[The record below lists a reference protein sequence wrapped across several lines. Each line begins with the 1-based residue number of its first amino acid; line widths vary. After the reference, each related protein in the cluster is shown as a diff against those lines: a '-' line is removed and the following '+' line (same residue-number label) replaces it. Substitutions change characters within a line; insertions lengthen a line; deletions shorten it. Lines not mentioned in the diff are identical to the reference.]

1 MRWGVSPM
9 PLSVMHT
16 SVSLRESCVRW
27 GVLPMPL
34 PSCAQV
40 VHGVGALLQ
49 GLITEPV
56 QDLRDLPGKRRLK
69 LPPPMPPYQVMQQH
83 LQHEGVPRC
92 GRPPFLCIESI
103 VGGSVTPQLVQH
115 HQHNCR
121 WRAARFAPY
130 QAKRQHLSLSTGK

>member
-34 PSCAQV
+34 PSCAQI

-49 GLITEPV
+49 GLVPEPV
-56 QDLRDLPGKRRLK
+56 QDLRDLLGEGRLELPSP
-69 LPPPMPPYQVMQQH
+69 LPPHQVMQQH
-83 LQHEGVPRC
+83 LQRERVKG
-92 GRPPFLCIESI
+92 SI
-103 VGGSVTPQLVQH
+103 G
-115 HQHNCR
+115 
-121 WRAARFAPY
+121 F
-130 QAKRQHLSLSTGK
+130 